1 MLVIRCNKLLSNEQF
16 NKYVEMFN
24 AQIKENGFLIL
35 PAEFNVVT
43 NREGKSSKVRVV
55 NNAAKN
61 SVMDDIISGRGLR
74 PLRSWAKNQPTLN
87 RIETTAPP
95 VIPPPTKG
103 EGYICDPVKNVSCEK
118 GASCQTVCFYTTN
131 RAYAVED
138 KDDADSDQDHL
149 DTR

>member
-55 NNAAKN
+55 NNVVKN
-61 SVMDDIISGRGLR
+61 SVMDDIVSGRGLR
-74 PLRSWAKNQPTLN
+74 PL
-87 RIETTAPP
+87 
-95 VIPPPTKG
+95 
-103 EGYICDPVKNVSCEK
+103 
-118 GASCQTVCFYTTN
+118 
-131 RAYAVED
+131 
-138 KDDADSDQDHL
+138 
-149 DTR
+149 

>member
-74 PLRSWAKNQPTLN
+74 LL
-87 RIETTAPP
+87 
-95 VIPPPTKG
+95 
-103 EGYICDPVKNVSCEK
+103 
-118 GASCQTVCFYTTN
+118 
-131 RAYAVED
+131 
-138 KDDADSDQDHL
+138 
-149 DTR
+149 

>member
-1 MLVIRCNKLLSNEQF
+1 MLVIRCNKLLSDEQF

-74 PLRSWAKNQPTLN
+74 LL
-87 RIETTAPP
+87 
-95 VIPPPTKG
+95 
-103 EGYICDPVKNVSCEK
+103 
-118 GASCQTVCFYTTN
+118 
-131 RAYAVED
+131 
-138 KDDADSDQDHL
+138 
-149 DTR
+149 

>member
-1 MLVIRCNKLLSNEQF
+1 MLVIRCNKLSSNEQF

-74 PLRSWAKNQPTLN
+74 PL
-87 RIETTAPP
+87 
-95 VIPPPTKG
+95 
-103 EGYICDPVKNVSCEK
+103 
-118 GASCQTVCFYTTN
+118 
-131 RAYAVED
+131 
-138 KDDADSDQDHL
+138 
-149 DTR
+149 